1 MSIEKLTLSNTF
13 KAVMDKIN
21 QIINTI
27 NGTEEG
33 FQTVRIK
40 SADGAEY
47 IDLTF
52 DGGNLK
58 YKKNDGTE
66 GTVTLQQEQP

>member
-40 SADGAEY
+40 STDGSY

-52 DGGNLK
+52 ENGDLK
-58 YKKNDGTE
+58 YNKNGTE
-66 GTVTLQQEQP
+66 VGTVNLQP

>member
-40 SADGAEY
+40 STDGEY

-52 DGGNLK
+52 DNGNLK
-58 YKKNDGTE
+58 YKKSNEDTE
-66 GTVTLQQEQP
+66 GTVTLQ

>member
-13 KAVMDKIN
+13 KTVMDKIN

-40 SADGAEY
+40 STDGADY

-52 DGGNLK
+52 DGTNLK
-58 YKKNDGTE
+58 YKKSNDNGE
-66 GTVTLQQEQP
+66 GIVTLQ

>member
-13 KAVMDKIN
+13 KTVMDKIN

-40 SADGAEY
+40 STGTGEADY

-52 DGGNLK
+52 DGTNLK
-58 YKKNDGTE
+58 YNKDGTE
-66 GTVTLQQEQP
+66 GIVTLQQP

>member
-40 SADGAEY
+40 STNGVEY

-52 DGGNLK
+52 DGTDLK
-58 YKKNDGTE
+58 YNKNGTE
-66 GTVTLQQEQP
+66 VGTVNLQQP

>member
-40 SADGAEY
+40 STDGTEY

-52 DGGNLK
+52 DNGDLK
-58 YKKNDGTE
+58 YKKNDDTE
-66 GTVTLQQEQP
+66 GTVTL